1 MIARIFTLLLL
12 GLVCSTSI
20 AQTPFIDSLE
30 RTLPTLKGKERLTA
44 LTDLTWELQTRDIVR
59 SERYGKQLM
68 DEATLTKDS
77 TEVGEAA
84 NIYTVA
90 LYRAGKFDQA
100 LAYNRRAY
108 SIRKVKGDKRGIGS
122 SLNKFV
128 NIYSDQVKLDSA
140 LYYGFQALKIFEE
153 LQDSGSIV
161 ISLNTLG
168 SIYQKDR
175 NWEEMIR
182 QSDKAMSIAKKI
194 GFGFGVGTA
203 AGNLGNAHENLG
215 LEDKALEYYEI
226 AKTEFEK
233 VGSTVDLGT
242 VAVNLGV
249 IYRKRGDLQAALESY
264 QLAMNMSEEIGEQNG
279 VAHASANVGAIL
291 NMQNK
296 CREAVPFFER
306 AREISEAQNLG
317 RVRLLAYSG
326 LTEAYAKTGRGE
338 ESIRYLT
345 RYINLRDS
353 LYNTERSTLLS
364 EMQTKFEV
372 EKKEQE
378 NEFLKKENELKE
390 QEKKRIQMGAIIVIV
405 LLLIAAYFY
414 YLGYKRKQ
422 ETKLQKELVRER
434 ERGLEAVFDATE
446 EERKRIAKDLHDGIG
461 QQLSG
466 LKLSW
471 EGLSVN
477 RESDDKMVKLTKV
490 LDEACQE
497 VRSISHQMMPK
508 ALGERGLL
516 PALED
521 MLEKSLG
528 LTSIQYQL
536 EHFKVEGER
545 FNERVEVGLYR
556 VCQELVNNIIKHSGA
571 SQVNIQF
578 FKNKA
583 NLVLIVE
590 DNGKGFD
597 PTAKKDGV
605 GLMNITSRLSTVGG
619 EVTWE
624 AGPKSGSVAT
634 VRVSVA

>member
-1 MIARIFTLLLL
+1 MFGALL
-12 GLVCSTSI
+12 TH
-20 AQTPFIDSLE
+20 AQNAQLDSLAKV
-30 RTLPTLKGKERLTA
+30 LPTLKGADRIPA
-44 LTDLTWELQTRDIVR
+44 LSDLSWGLHSIDARRSLQYGEELF
-59 SERYGKQLM
+59 QL
-68 DEATLTKDS
+68 AKGTKDS
-77 TEVGEAA
+77 TEIANAA
-84 NIYTVA
+84 NILAVA
-90 LYRAGKFDQA
+90 YYRSGRYQEA
-100 LAYNRRAY
+100 LSTNHIAYN
-108 SIRKVKGDKRGIGS
+108 IRKKRDDKRAIGS
-122 SLNKFV
+122 SLNKYV
-128 NIYSDQVKLDSA
+128 NIYTDQVKLDSA
-140 LYYGFQALKIFEE
+140 LYYGLESLRIFEAIG
-153 LQDSGSIV
+153 DSGAIAQTYNALS
-161 ISLNTLG
+161 

-175 NWEEMIR
+175 NWAESLKCARKCYDI
-182 QSDKAMSIAKKI
+182 SDAI
-194 GFGFGVGTA
+194 GFVYAKGGA
-203 AGNLGNAHENLG
+203 AGNIGICLQEQGNTKEAIEWY
-215 LEDKALEYYEI
+215 EKAR
-226 AKTEFEK
+226 THFEE
-233 VGSTVDLGT
+233 VGSLVDLGNISI
-242 VAVNLGV
+242 NLGV
-249 IYRKRGDLQAALESY
+249 VYRKEGQLEKAYEVYKDALDVS
-264 QLAMNMSEEIGEQNG
+264 LATGEKSGEMTATGNI
-279 VAHASANVGAIL
+279 GAIL
-291 NMQNK
+291 NALGRPK
-296 CREAVPFFER
+296 EAIPYFER
-306 AREISEAQNLG
+306 ARELADQEKIG
-317 RVRLLAYSG
+317 RIRLQAYSG
-326 LTEAYAKTGRGE
+326 LAEAYARTGQGE
-338 ESIRYLT
+338 LSTKALVA
-345 RYINLRDS
+345 YIALRDT
-353 LYNTERSTLLS
+353 LYNEERAGLMA

-390 QEKKRIQMGAIIVIV
+390 QEKKRIQIGAIIVII

-471 EGLSVN
+471 EGLSMN
-477 RESDDKMVKLTKV
+477 SESSDKMEKLTKV

-497 VRSISHQMMPK
+497 VRTISHQMMPK

-521 MLEKSLG
+521 MLQKSLG

-556 VCQELVNNIIKHSGA
+556 VCQELINNIIKHSGA

-578 FKNKA
+578 FKNKT

-597 PTAKKDGV
+597 PTTKKEGI
-605 GLMNITSRLSTVGG
+605 GLMNITSRLSTVSG

-634 VRVSVA
+634 VRVPVA